1 MESHP
6 YNNTSATR
14 NFSSVSYTSML
25 QAMDTATQFWD
36 KVSTSLKS
44 PYDQLDE
51 DDEKHD
57 LDETDFQDG
66 NQQSGRRWKIFIG
79 AGISAVCLAL
89 IVLVGYLVKGTR
101 PSEYPCGQSLEE
113 AQSRGCRF
121 DQITWSWIPPHCP
134 VYLSNEYLNA
144 TPGQPWLWYVEPYKK
159 IVAREDDWPSIF
171 NNEIRVYGERS
182 KSRARSLET
191 KGRIIDV
198 CTNIGIPRRAS
209 CSLCVHVPELDEG
222 VRKQG
227 QAYANTNRHR
237 THGALR
243 KAADETYR
251 G

>member
-1 MESHP
+1 
-6 YNNTSATR
+6 
-14 NFSSVSYTSML
+14 
-25 QAMDTATQFWD
+25 MDTATQFWD

-66 NQQSGRRWKIFIG
+66 NQRSGRRWKIFIG

-101 PSEYPCGQSLEE
+101 PSEYPCGQNLEE

-171 NNEIRVYGERS
+171 NNEIRVYGERREHHAHCVYMFLNLM
-182 KSRARSLET
+182 KVYESRGKHTQIQTDAEHMEHCGRLLMKLVEDDPLGTHIGT
-191 KGRIIDV
+191 KNG
-198 CTNIGIPRRAS
+198 N
-209 CSLCVHVPELDEG
+209 VHYN
-222 VRKQG
+222 Q
-227 QAYANTNRHR
+227 NC
-237 THGALR
+237 
-243 KAADETYR
+243 
-251 G
+251 